1 MAKLQPKGIRRNNP
15 GNLEWGSPWQGLAA
29 KGDYPEDR
37 FAAFVDPAYGI
48 RAIAVTLITYQD
60 KRKAKDGSRIDSVR
74 EVIERWA
81 PSSDNNDVPAYA
93 KSVAALLDGV
103 GPNDEVLDMH
113 NPVHLRAL
121 VEGIIRHENGRGP
134 LNTPNTWYP
143 ADVITE
149 ALRRAGVVSKPTA
162 GAAVTKAVPAAALG
176 GVGAEQLTQ
185 AIPSVLDA
193 LSGAKVDLSSGNWVQ
208 VVVGGAMLCLSLA
221 MIYHQ
226 YRQHRDGVA

>member
-15 GNLEWGSPWQGLAA
+15 GNIEWGSPWQGLAA

-162 GAAVTKAVPAAALG
+162 GATVTKAVPAAALG

>member
-1 MAKLQPKGIRRNNP
+1 MAKQLPKGIRRNNP

-81 PSSDNNDVPAYA
+81 PSDDNNDVPAYA

-162 GAAVTKAVPAAALG
+162 GATVTKAVPAAALG

>member
-60 KRKAKDGSRIDSVR
+60 KRKAKDVSRIDSVR

-162 GAAVTKAVPAAALG
+162 GATVTKAVPAAALG

>member
-1 MAKLQPKGIRRNNP
+1 MEKLQPKGIRRNNP

-162 GAAVTKAVPAAALG
+162 GATVTKAVPAAALG

>member
-162 GAAVTKAVPAAALG
+162 GATVTKAVPAAALG

>member
-60 KRKAKDGSRIDSVR
+60 KRKAKDVSRIDSVR

-81 PSSDNNDVPAYA
+81 PSSDNNDVPAYS

-162 GAAVTKAVPAAALG
+162 GATVTKAVPAAALG

>member
-1 MAKLQPKGIRRNNP
+1 MAKQLPKGIRRNNP

-162 GAAVTKAVPAAALG
+162 GATVTKAVPAAALG

>member
-81 PSSDNNDVPAYA
+81 PSDDNNDVPAYA

-162 GAAVTKAVPAAALG
+162 GATVTKAVPAAALG

>member
-37 FAAFVDPAYGI
+37 FAAFVDPVYGI

-81 PSSDNNDVPAYA
+81 PSDDNNDVPAYA

-103 GPNDEVLDMH
+103 GPSDEVLDMH

-162 GAAVTKAVPAAALG
+162 GATVTKAVPAAALG